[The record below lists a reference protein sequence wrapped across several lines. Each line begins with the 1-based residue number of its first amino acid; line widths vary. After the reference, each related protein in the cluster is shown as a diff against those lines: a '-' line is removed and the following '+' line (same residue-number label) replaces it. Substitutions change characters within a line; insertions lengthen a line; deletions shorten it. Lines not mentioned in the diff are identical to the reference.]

1 MVSKNTQPTSFRLSN
16 EAQQLAADMAKKL
29 GISKTA
35 IVEMAIRK
43 MGESVL
49 NGERKRRRRS

>member
-1 MVSKNTQPTSFRLSN
+1 MNKNTQPTSFRLSAT
-16 EAQQLAADMAKKL
+16 AQHLIARMAKKL

-43 MGESVL
+43 MSEEVL
-49 NGERKRRRRS
+49 GGKKGKRA